1 MNIQKKNILLTSS
14 SSKISMYKLIC
25 QAAKIIDKEIRVIPA
40 DANKN
45 VLSYYMSD
53 EFKTIPK
60 IKDQYLS
67 EMIEIFGENKI
78 GIIFPR
84 LIQYFRN
91 YLECCQLSIG

>member
-1 MNIQKKNILLTSS
+1 
-14 SSKISMYKLIC
+14 MYKLIC

-67 EMIEIFGENKI
+67 EMIEIFGEN
-78 GIIFPR
+78 
-84 LIQYFRN
+84 
-91 YLECCQLSIG
+91 